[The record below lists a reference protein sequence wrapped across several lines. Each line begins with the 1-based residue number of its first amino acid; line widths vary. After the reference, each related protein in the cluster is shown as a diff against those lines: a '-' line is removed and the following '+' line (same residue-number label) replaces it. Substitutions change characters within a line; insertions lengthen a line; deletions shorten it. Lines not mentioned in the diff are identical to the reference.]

1 MRFIRIFRRMYK
13 KLAIMAL
20 CCLCFTDCSQAS
32 RSVSCQVIA
41 ITDGDSLT
49 CLLKNKK
56 PLHVRLADI
65 DAPEKN
71 QPFGNKAKQFLAKL
85 VYQKSI
91 QLRILGNDPYQRT
104 LAVVYNAQ
112 HENMNIKMVES
123 GMAWAYTRY
132 NRDPMY
138 LNAQKQAMKARLG
151 LWQDAHPIPPEQ
163 WRRKKRR

>member
-1 MRFIRIFRRMYK
+1 MYK
-13 KLAIMAL
+13 KLALITL
-20 CCLCFTDCSQAS
+20 CCLCFTHCSQAS
-32 RSVSCQVIA
+32 RSVSCQVIG

-56 PLHVRLADI
+56 QLHVRLAEI

-71 QPFGNKAKQFLAKL
+71 QPFGRKSKQFLAKL
-85 VYQKSI
+85 VYKKPV
-91 QLRILGNDPYQRT
+91 QLRILGKDHYQRT

-132 NRDPMY
+132 NRDPIY
-138 LNAQKQAMKARLG
+138 LKVQKQAMKARLG
-151 LWQDAHPIPPEQ
+151 LWQDMHPIPPEQ
-163 WRRKKRR
+163 WRKQKKK